1 MKVRHLA
8 IVAMWSVMVSPALA
22 GPPEAAEILKSARA
36 AAKTIQSVRY
46 QAKLYTE
53 GNLARHLRSRKGE
66 VTLVRTDGPLAK
78 VRIESAGDELGLQL
92 VCDGAVACLTDHEKR
107 EFVRKEGEQARKLMV
122 SRGLLIIW
130 DLISEESYEKE
141 IASGN
146 ATYEGIQVVDGLE
159 CDVVSVNPSGDKVE
173 VRWYFSTTDFLPRRV
188 ERILSSELGGGGKL
202 TFTLGSLELNPVVA
216 DSMFQAER
224 PEGYSRLYLEGE
236 LKPIDP
242 DKISPR
248 PRKRGE
254 ARPPKVRRGALLEV
268 DTLAPDWVLKTPEGK
283 SVTLREHRG
292 KVVVLSFWNTW
303 RRECDAAMPSVQKLY
318 EHYKTKPVV
327 VYGINILEPDDPVKF
342 MEVGGYTY
350 SLLLNG
356 DKVAYDYHVPNA
368 PVLYVIGPEGKI
380 LHAQIGP
387 GKQMKV
393 KQVMDNALK
402 KMEK

>member
-1 MKVRHLA
+1 M
-8 IVAMWSVMVSPALA
+8 
-22 GPPEAAEILKSARA
+22 
-36 AAKTIQSVRY
+36 
-46 QAKLYTE
+46 YTE
-53 GNLARHLRSRKGE
+53 GNLALHLSSRKGE

-78 VRIESAGDELGLQL
+78 VRIESAGSELGQQL
-92 VCDGAVACLTDHEKR
+92 VCDGKVACLTDHEQR
-107 EFVRKEGEQARKLMV
+107 EFTSKQDEQARKLMV

-141 IASGN
+141 ITSGN
-146 ATYEGIQVVDGLE
+146 ATYEGIQVVDGVE
-159 CDVVSVNPSGDKVE
+159 CDVVSVNPPGDKVE
-173 VRWYFSTTDFLPRRV
+173 VRWYFSTTDLLPRRV

-202 TFTLGSLELNPVVA
+202 TFTLGSLELNPTVT

-224 PEGYSRLYLEGE
+224 PEGYGRLYLEGE

-254 ARPPKVRRGALLEV
+254 ERPQKLRRGALLEV
-268 DTLAPDWVLKTPEGK
+268 DTLAPDWVLKTPEDK
-283 SVTLREHRG
+283 SITLRELRG

-327 VYGINILEPDDPVKF
+327 FYGINILEPDDPVKF

-350 SLLLNG
+350 GLLLNG
-356 DKVAYDYHVPNA
+356 DKVAYDYHVQNA
-368 PVLYVIGPEGKI
+368 PALYVIGPEGKI

-387 GKQMKV
+387 GQQMKI
-393 KQVMDNALK
+393 KQAINNALK